1 MSLFL
6 KDSVGRALLGCTGC
20 LGKWCIVVQKHVL
33 IVGRKLQWTMTTV
46 TGATGENY
54 KNVRVA
60 RLKCWTT

>member
-1 MSLFL
+1 MSLLL

-33 IVGRKLQWTMTTV
+33 IVGRKLQWTMTTA

-54 KNVRVA
+54 KNVRVV
-60 RLKCWTT
+60 RLF